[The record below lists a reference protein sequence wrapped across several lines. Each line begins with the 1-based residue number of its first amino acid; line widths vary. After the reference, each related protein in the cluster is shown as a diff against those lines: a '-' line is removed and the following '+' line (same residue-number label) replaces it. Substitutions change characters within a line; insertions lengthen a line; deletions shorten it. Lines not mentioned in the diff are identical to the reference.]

1 MITKQ
6 KSKNQTMKKKN
17 LGKNFNPQGKIK
29 EKEKLTLFLGHKSKN
44 FMFYNEIIAEVMAHW
59 LGWPTGQAGRLV
71 IGAFSALGT
80 HIMFLMPN
88 LL

>member
-1 MITKQ
+1 MNKTNCVPLRNLYHLLMITKQ

-44 FMFYNEIIAEVMAHW
+44 FMFYNEIIAEVMAH
-59 LGWPTGQAGRLV
+59 
-71 IGAFSALGT
+71 
-80 HIMFLMPN
+80 
-88 LL
+88 